1 MSALLLLAAD
11 TTSKVPFYILGGVL
25 ALWAVILAGIGLS
38 RPAFPGGEGGERGV
52 IGVTFVIV
60 VLAIGAAILTS

>member
-25 ALWAVILAGIGLS
+25 ALWAVILAAIGLN
-38 RPAFPGGEGGERGV
+38 RPGFPSGRGERGV
-52 IGVTFVIV
+52 IGLTLVLV
-60 VLAIGAAILTS
+60 VLAIGAAIATA

>member
-1 MSALLLLAAD
+1 MSALLVLAAES
-11 TTSKVPFYILGGVL
+11 SKVSFYILGGVL

-38 RPAFPGGEGGERGV
+38 RPDFPGGEGGARGV
-52 IGVTFVIV
+52 IGLTLVMV